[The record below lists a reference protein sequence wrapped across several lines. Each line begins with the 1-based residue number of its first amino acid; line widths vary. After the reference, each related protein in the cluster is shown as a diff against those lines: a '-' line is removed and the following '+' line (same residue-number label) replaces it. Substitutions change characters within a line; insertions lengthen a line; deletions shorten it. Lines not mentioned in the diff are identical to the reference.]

1 MKKKPNM
8 TASQKIVN
16 LNAAKKKKVKG
27 KGNFFQDMKEE
38 MKKVSWTSKD
48 ELKTCGKIVI
58 GSIFV
63 LGIGIYL
70 VDLFIRLTL
79 DGVGSLV
86 RLIGA

>member
-8 TASQKIVN
+8 TVSQKIAD
-16 LNAAKKKKVKG
+16 LNTAKKRKAKKKG
-27 KGNFFQDMKEE
+27 SFFQDMKEE

-70 VDLFIRLTL
+70 VDLLIRLTL
-79 DGVGSLV
+79 DGIGNLF

>member
-8 TASQKIVN
+8 MVSQKIVG
-16 LNAAKKKKVKG
+16 LNAIKKKKGKG
-27 KGNFFQDMKEE
+27 KGKFFQDMKEE

-70 VDLFIRLTL
+70 VDLFIRLIL
-79 DGVGSLV
+79 DGIGNLV
-86 RLIGA
+86 RSIGA

>member
-8 TASQKIVN
+8 TVSQKIAD
-16 LNAAKKKKVKG
+16 LNQIKKKKAKG

-48 ELKTCGKIVI
+48 ELRTCGKIVI
-58 GSIFV
+58 GAIFAFGV
-63 LGIGIYL
+63 GIYL

-79 DGVGSLV
+79 DGIGNLV

>member
-1 MKKKPNM
+1 MV
-8 TASQKIVN
+8 SQKIVG
-16 LNAAKKKKVKG
+16 LNAIKKKKGKG
-27 KGNFFQDMKEE
+27 KGKFFQDMKEE

-70 VDLFIRLTL
+70 VDLFIRLIL
-79 DGVGSLV
+79 DGIGNLV
-86 RLIGA
+86 RSIGA

>member
-8 TASQKIVN
+8 TVSQKIAD
-16 LNAAKKKKVKG
+16 LNAAKKKKAKR
-27 KGNFFQDMKEE
+27 KGNFFQEMKEE
-38 MKKVSWTSKD
+38 MRKVSWTSKD

-63 LGIGIYL
+63 LGVGIYF

-79 DGVGSLV
+79 DGIGNLV

>member
-1 MKKKPNM
+1 MKKKPDM
-8 TASQKIVN
+8 TLLQKTAD
-16 LNAAKKKKVKG
+16 LTALKKKQSKQ
-27 KGNFFQDMKEE
+27 NRRFFHDIKEE

-70 VDLFIRLTL
+70 VDLIIRFILDRIETL
-79 DGVGSLV
+79 VC
-86 RLIGA
+86 LIGA

>member
-8 TASQKIVN
+8 TVSQKIAD
-16 LNAAKKKKVKG
+16 LNAAKKKKAKA
-27 KGNFFQDMKEE
+27 KGNFFLEMKEE

-70 VDLFIRLTL
+70 VDLLIRSSL
-79 DGVGSLV
+79 DGIGNLV

>member
-1 MKKKPNM
+1 M
-8 TASQKIVN
+8 TVSQKIAD
-16 LNAAKKKKVKG
+16 LNAAKKKKAKR
-27 KGNFFQDMKEE
+27 KGNFFQEMKEE
-38 MKKVSWTSKD
+38 MRKVSWTSKD

-63 LGIGIYL
+63 LGVGIYF

-79 DGVGSLV
+79 DGIGNLV

>member
-1 MKKKPNM
+1 MKKKSNM
-8 TASQKIVN
+8 TVAQKIAG
-16 LNAAKKKKVKG
+16 LNAVKKKKAKG
-27 KGNFFQDMKEE
+27 KGNFFQAMKEE

-58 GSIFV
+58 GSIFS

-79 DGVGSLV
+79 DGIGNLV
-86 RLIGA
+86 RSIGA

>member
-1 MKKKPNM
+1 M
-8 TASQKIVN
+8 TVSQKIAD
-16 LNAAKKKKVKG
+16 LNTAKKKRAKR

-48 ELKTCGKIVI
+48 ELRTCGRIVI

-63 LGIGIYL
+63 LGVGIYL
-70 VDLFIRLTL
+70 VDLCIRLTL
-79 DGVGSLV
+79 DGIGNLV

>member
-8 TASQKIVN
+8 TVSQKTVD
-16 LNAAKKKKVKG
+16 LNVARKKKVKG
-27 KGNFFQDMKEE
+27 KKSFFHDMKEE
-38 MKKVSWTSKD
+38 MKKVSWTSKE
-48 ELKTCGKIVI
+48 ELKICGKIVI

-79 DGVGSLV
+79 DGIGNLV

>member
-1 MKKKPNM
+1 
-8 TASQKIVN
+8 
-16 LNAAKKKKVKG
+16 
-27 KGNFFQDMKEE
+27 MKEE
-38 MKKVSWTSKD
+38 MKKVSWTSKE
-48 ELKTCGKIVI
+48 ELKICGKIVI

-79 DGVGSLV
+79 DGIGNLV

>member
-8 TASQKIVN
+8 TVSQKITD
-16 LNAAKKKKVKG
+16 LNALKKKKAKD
-27 KGNFFQDMKEE
+27 KRNFFQDMKEE

-70 VDLFIRLTL
+70 VDLFIRLAL
-79 DGVGSLV
+79 DGIGNLV

>member
-1 MKKKPNM
+1 M
-8 TASQKIVN
+8 TVSQK
-16 LNAAKKKKVKG
+16 LADLSAAKKKKSKR
-27 KGNFFQDMKEE
+27 KSNFFQDMKEE

-58 GSIFV
+58 GSIFA

-79 DGVGSLV
+79 DGIGNLV